1 MGDIRG
7 GITDVNKLF
16 LRKGGDTETSTSY
29 PKERKLGLDVATT
42 RGPLCQFR
50 QPQGSP
56 TVIILHL
63 PPPSR
68 PDPEGGG
75 GHRGVEGGEE
85 TEEPHL
91 PHPTQQLN
99 LEMELAEEGR
109 GVKVTC

>member
-29 PKERKLGLDVATT
+29 PKERKLGLDIATT
-42 RGPLCQFR
+42 RGPLCQFQ

-63 PPPSR
+63 PPHL
-68 PDPEGGG
+68 DLTLK
-75 GHRGVEGGEE
+75 VEGD
-85 TEEPHL
+85 TEEWREVRKRRN
-91 PHPTQQLN
+91 PTYPTPPS
-99 LEMELAEEGR
+99 G
-109 GVKVTC
+109 